1 MLFPENDQGKCQPLI
16 YSGGIHILAR
26 IIDTE
31 YGLVSPAVFIPAA
44 EEQGFIIPVGEAVL
58 EQVFQFVA
66 KHELNALG
74 LSCIELNLSIAQ
86 CMDRSLPD
94 KIRSLQEQY
103 SVDPSKIILEITETT
118 FENIGDVVMENVDKL
133 LQMGY
138 RFALDD
144 YGIGYSN
151 IQRINH
157 LSLQY
162 IKIDKSVID
171 DASSVN
177 GRKIL
182 LHTVCMMQSIVMKAL
197 NELTSARELTPEEME
212 FVAGGSKAGANAFFG
227 GVGDFLIGF
236 LEGTHG

>member
-1 MLFPENDQGKCQPLI
+1 M
-16 YSGGIHILAR
+16 
-26 IIDTE
+26 
-31 YGLVSPAVFIPAA
+31 
-44 EEQGFIIPVGEAVL
+44 
-58 EQVFQFVA
+58 
-66 KHELNALG
+66 
-74 LSCIELNLSIAQ
+74 
-86 CMDRSLPD
+86 
-94 KIRSLQEQY
+94 
-103 SVDPSKIILEITETT
+103 
-118 FENIGDVVMENVDKL
+118 
-133 LQMGY
+133 
-138 RFALDD
+138 DD